1 MWYPQLLSFLVILT
15 MACDFIPYEKG
26 NGEISSEKRMINTFT
41 EIQLTGNYE
50 IGLKKGP
57 KGQLVLVTDGNL
69 LEFIHSEVVNG
80 VLIIE
85 NSKKIRSKD
94 GIKIYITYQ
103 ELAGIKSVGA
113 SVIKTENTIVANR
126 FEMDIPG
133 AGIIDLEVDVND
145 LEVTLTGAGLVKLK
159 GRAVNQM
166 VSLNGVG
173 SLEAFDLES
182 RSCKVMVSGMG
193 KAEIYVK
200 ENLYARII
208 GIGSIK
214 YRGSPDTVDDKISG
228 LGTIRPVEEDD
239 GSDYRETS

>member
-1 MWYPQLLSFLVILT
+1 
-15 MACDFIPYEKG
+15 MACDFISYEKG

-57 KGQLVLVTDGNL
+57 EGQLVLVTDGNL

-85 NSKKIRSKD
+85 NSKKIRSND

-113 SVIKTENTIVANR
+113 SIIKTENTIVANR
-126 FEMDIPG
+126 FKMDIPG

-182 RSCKVMVSGMG
+182 RSCKVTVSGMG
-193 KAEIYVK
+193 KAEINVK
-200 ENLYARII
+200 ENLNARVI

-214 YRGSPDTVDDKISG
+214 YRGSPTTVDDKISG